1 MAIFENL
8 SCYFPSLTVEQL
20 KFNYS
25 NVRGY
30 AESFHKTKWLYD
42 EITGSN
48 RGRLLAVMPCVI
60 GRRRISIIN
69 I

>member
-42 EITGSN
+42 ERN
-48 RGRLLAVMPCVI
+48 RIEQGKIAGRHAV
-60 GRRRISIIN
+60 RHRTSEN
-69 I
+69 FHH